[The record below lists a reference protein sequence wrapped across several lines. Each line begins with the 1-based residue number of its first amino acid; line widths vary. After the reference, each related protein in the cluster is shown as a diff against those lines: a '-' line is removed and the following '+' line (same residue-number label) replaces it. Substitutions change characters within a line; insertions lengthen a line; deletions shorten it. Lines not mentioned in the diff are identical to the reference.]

1 VTDDVMLFGSYATG
15 HKGQTYDLTTGFNQ
29 ARADVGPIAPEK
41 SESFEAGIKSQLLDH
56 RVMLNGTVFHVK
68 YDDYQAQGIDTI
80 GGTQNF
86 RLTNVGKVLTK
97 GVEIEATAIATKE
110 LRFNASAA
118 YVDAKITSFPKA
130 ACWPGQT
137 AAQGCVAGSP
147 RTRTSR
153 ARPCPTRPSG
163 S

>member
-1 VTDDVMLFGSYATG
+1 MS
-15 HKGQTYDLTTGFNQ
+15 
-29 ARADVGPIAPEK
+29 ARSSPRTSD
-41 SESFEAGIKSQLLDH
+41 SFEAGIKSQLLDH

-110 LRFNASAA
+110 LRFNASVA

-147 RTRTSR
+147 SFQNLKGATLPNAPKWKLNVGMDLTQPIGDYEMLFSAPTPIRPRSTSR
-153 ARPCPTRPSG
+153 
-163 S
+163 